1 MNTIIKLET
10 AKLPKALSDLLHS
23 NQFLKLFSLCAVGVS
38 GLSLI
43 LNLVIINKA
52 PLVLTLAVDARQ
64 IEQRE
69 MPKPD
74 DEIKTAIKRYIELRY
89 KWEPTSVKE
98 RLKLAE
104 AFIAPQSLTAYLSA
118 TANVAKF
125 SVDRQVMQRVYP
137 DKIEVNLEKKTVS
150 IFGDRVTAIQ
160 GLKAAGDLKLELSF
174 DSGPRTRLNPWG
186 IYVVKEREEQ

>member
-1 MNTIIKLET
+1 MNTRIKLEA
-10 AKLPKALSDLLHS
+10 AKLPKALSDLIHS
-23 NQFLKLFSLCAVGVS
+23 NQFLKLFSIFSVAVSV
-38 GLSLI
+38 LSLI
-43 LNLVIINKA
+43 LNLTVINSP
-52 PLVLTLAVDARQ
+52 PLVLTLASDAKP

-69 MPKPD
+69 MPKPE
-74 DEIKTAIKRYIELRY
+74 DEIKTAIKKYIELRY

-104 AFIAPQSLTAYLSA
+104 VFIAPQSLKAYLSA

-125 SVDRQVMQRVYP
+125 SADRQVMQRVYP

-150 IFGDRVTAIQ
+150 ILGDRVTAIQ

-174 DSGPRTRLNPWG
+174 DSGPRTKLNPWG
-186 IYVVKEREEQ
+186 VYVVKEREE